1 MKLTVSKLRDL
12 LDEYID
18 SGDGDMEV
26 RLMEQENWPFECSI
40 GAVATRSEI
49 LEYVDSDHAVH
60 VPWAHVDGDEDAD
73 DNPDAEE
80 VLFLIEGQQLG
91 YGMRSAFN
99 VEQTW

>member
-40 GAVATRSEI
+40 GAVATRSEV
-49 LEYVDSDHAVH
+49 LEPYRQS
-60 VPWAHVDGDEDAD
+60 DGDEDAD
-73 DNPDAEE
+73 DDPDAED
-80 VLFLIEGQQLG
+80 VLYLIEGQQLG

-99 VEQTW
+99 VEPTW